1 VILWLAL
8 AAEAVPAITVTSEF
22 VPKPRAGAREIL
34 SPAVPRN
41 AWSVFHVHVHG
52 PSDRA
57 YRLYVGQNP
66 DDAVEVRF
74 FDGSKEVELPVS
86 GKLPEEGVAS
96 YRLEVFAAPDAEVRR
111 IKLEPQ
117 VYMEPAGWIVYPME
131 VRIVSAKL
139 SGKPP
144 DRTAPGVPWEPA
156 LRARFCREPATAV
169 PHTLAQDLALAAAR
183 PEESVREAFAR
194 ALGTPV
200 EKWCLNPVAPANP
213 EWYLKFRD
221 WLLR

>member
-131 VRIVSAKL
+131 VRIVAAKL
-139 SGKPP
+139 TGKPLP
-144 DRTAPGVPWEPA
+144 RMAPEVSWESA
-156 LRARFCREPATAV
+156 LRARFCREPATAT
-169 PHTLAQDLALAAAR
+169 PRTLAQDLSLAASR
-183 PEESVREAFAR
+183 PDESVREAFAR
-194 ALGTPV
+194 ALALPV
-200 EKWCLNPVAPANP
+200 EKWCLNPVPPANP